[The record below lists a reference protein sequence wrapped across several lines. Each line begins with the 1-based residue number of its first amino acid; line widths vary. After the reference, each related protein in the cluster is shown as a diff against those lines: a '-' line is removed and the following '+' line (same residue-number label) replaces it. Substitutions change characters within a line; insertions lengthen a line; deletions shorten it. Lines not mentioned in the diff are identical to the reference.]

1 MNLEISS
8 ETHELFTVKVLE
20 DYIINL
26 SSEGITLGNFA
37 EDVYAELQEEVE
49 EMLQKM
55 IYGHYNLDA
64 YRESLREKEK
74 AA

>member
-1 MNLEISS
+1 MNLQIAS
-8 ETHELFTVKVLE
+8 ETHELFTAQVLE
-20 DYIINL
+20 DYILNL
-26 SSEGITLGNFA
+26 SYEGITLGNFA
-37 EDVYAELQEEVE
+37 EDVYTELQDEVT

-64 YRESLREKEK
+64 YRAKLRDSEK